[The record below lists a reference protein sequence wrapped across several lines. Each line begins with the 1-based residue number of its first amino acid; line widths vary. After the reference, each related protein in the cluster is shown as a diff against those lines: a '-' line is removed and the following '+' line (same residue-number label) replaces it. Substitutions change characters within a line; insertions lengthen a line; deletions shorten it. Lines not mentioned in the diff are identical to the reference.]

1 MNLKL
6 LASALVSGSLGLIP
20 NIALSQPVWVN
31 LGYSQNKAQLLIDQ
45 QSIAKDKSFVS
56 FNMKL
61 EEAGKLIDAKIVAE
75 CNTLAFQYQTLVVNN
90 TASLPLEGTEFP
102 IQETSPGSVLGTA
115 IYYACATYQR

>member
-6 LASALVSGSLGLIP
+6 LVSALVSGGLALIP
-20 NIALSQPVWVN
+20 QLALTEPTWVN
-31 LGYSQNKAQLLIDQ
+31 LGYSQNNAQLFIDQ

-56 FNMKL
+56 FDMKL
-61 EEAGKLIDAKIVAE
+61 EEIGKLIDAKIVAE
-75 CNTLAFQYQTLVVNN
+75 CNTLAFQYQNLVVNN

-102 IQETSPGSVLGTA
+102 IQATSPSSVLGTA